1 MVVQHRTHIR
11 RRLYYSY
18 LSKLRL
24 RDLANVR
31 CNREFYIN
39 LYNYLTYN
47 DVD

>member
-1 MVVQHRTHIR
+1 MRKHHHALNL

-18 LSKLRL
+18 FSNLRS
-24 RDLANVR
+24 RYFAHFR
-31 CNREFYIN
+31 RNREFYIN